1 MFNNEVELERKA
13 IKLAEQGYYQ
23 EAREIF
29 FEVLKMKTDILERA
43 EVMANIFLTFD
54 KAGNK
59 NAALMIGREIL
70 QYHELNNSSEG
81 RALRKKVEL
90 WVLSIEMTRSDR
102 VFPNRNRLFSLVVC
116 ISGLFFGIGFFNNMI
131 NSLTAFIFPP
141 CWLILLTYLETRS
154 KKLDKIDSGYVLFY
168 LSVYFVLGFVFGF
181 YTVPLLS
188 RKPA

>member
-90 WVLSIEMTRSDR
+90 WVLSI
-102 VFPNRNRLFSLVVC
+102 
-116 ISGLFFGIGFFNNMI
+116 
-131 NSLTAFIFPP
+131 
-141 CWLILLTYLETRS
+141 
-154 KKLDKIDSGYVLFY
+154 
-168 LSVYFVLGFVFGF
+168 
-181 YTVPLLS
+181 
-188 RKPA
+188 